1 MVTRTSDVRPE
12 LLAGSFLCLKCGL
25 EAPEVPQQMRYT
37 TPTICRNP
45 QCNNASKNKWQLQMD
60 RSKFADWQRIRVQE
74 ATDEIPA
81 GSLPQSLDV
90 IVRDEMVDDAL
101 RQLKSAGGA
110 LDGVEDIVTPRD
122 AKDALTAKKMRQ
134 RPRLYE
140 ALAESIA
147 PTVFEHKDIKHDML
161 LQLVGGVAKQTHEGI
176 KLRGTINVRTEHAT
190 TAAAVQR

>member
-1 MVTRTSDVRPE
+1 MLR
-12 LLAGSFLCLKCGL
+12 AG
-25 EAPEVPQQMRYT
+25 V
-37 TPTICRNP
+37 
-45 QCNNASKNKWQLQMD
+45 
-60 RSKFADWQRIRVQE
+60 RVQE

-161 LQLVGGVAKQTHEGI
+161 LQLVGGVAGI
-176 KLRGTINVRTEHAT
+176 SQSTN
-190 TAAAVQR
+190 

>member
-1 MVTRTSDVRPE
+1 MLR
-12 LLAGSFLCLKCGL
+12 AG
-25 EAPEVPQQMRYT
+25 V
-37 TPTICRNP
+37 
-45 QCNNASKNKWQLQMD
+45 
-60 RSKFADWQRIRVQE
+60 RVQE
-74 ATDEIPA
+74 ATDKIPA

-161 LQLVGGVAKQTHEGI
+161 LQLVGGVAKQTQANPRYAV
-176 KLRGTINVRTEHAT
+176 KRTHRPDCARQSRRHVDPLT
-190 TAAAVQR
+190 RWRLVLLNQPMN

>member
-1 MVTRTSDVRPE
+1 MLR
-12 LLAGSFLCLKCGL
+12 AG
-25 EAPEVPQQMRYT
+25 V
-37 TPTICRNP
+37 
-45 QCNNASKNKWQLQMD
+45 
-60 RSKFADWQRIRVQE
+60 RVQE